1 MMHADQ
7 QDPATDAPLEAMEA
21 QPGRAGLGRALRQA
35 WVGYHRR
42 LDLELAAAGF
52 GDRGFPD
59 ARVLRICARSG
70 EPTISQI
77 GRELGITRQGA
88 GKLVASLRERRYVTV
103 EASTTSG
110 REKTVKLTARATDYL
125 AAHRK
130 AVRRIERQV
139 RADLGA
145 ENFDSLMRLLHALGG
160 DQPRMLDYLRQST
173 HNLGSLIGDD

>member
-1 MMHADQ
+1 MRRAGSESD
-7 QDPATDAPLEAMEA
+7 TDAAVQAAEG
-21 QPGRAGLGRALRQA
+21 QRRRAGLGRALRGA

-42 LDLELAAAGF
+42 LDLEMSAAGF

-88 GKLVASLRERRYVTV
+88 GKIVASLRERRYVTV
-103 EASTTSG
+103 ETSATSG
-110 REKTVKLTARATDYL
+110 REKTVKLTARATDFL
-125 AAHRK
+125 AAHRN

-139 RADLGA
+139 RADLGS

-160 DQPRMLDYLRQST
+160 DEQPRMLDYLRDSA
-173 HNLGSLIGDD
+173 HHLSSLTGDD